1 MIELFERKYG
11 RGIVYNRFNIYCDK
25 HTKWSPA
32 LVPHNLIRSE
42 TEIKM
47 KKKEEKFYH

>member
-1 MIELFERKYG
+1 MAGELSMIGSIY
-11 RGIVYNRFNIYCDK
+11 IVIK

-47 KKKEEKFYH
+47 KKKRKSFIINM

>member
-1 MIELFERKYG
+1 MAGELSMIGSIY
-11 RGIVYNRFNIYCDK
+11 IVINTQNG
-25 HTKWSPA
+25 HLH